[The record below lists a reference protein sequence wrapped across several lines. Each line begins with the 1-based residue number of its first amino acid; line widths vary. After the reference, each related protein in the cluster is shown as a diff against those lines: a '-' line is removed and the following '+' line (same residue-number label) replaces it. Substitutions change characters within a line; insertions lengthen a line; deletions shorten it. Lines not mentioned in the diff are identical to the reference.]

1 MISLNVG
8 GFCHQTWGL
17 DHGVDTWKMVV
28 SLNKLG
34 KGWEHWERNG
44 SWNEFWVPWG
54 TVYSHNFPYIY
65 TTFLPMKGWR
75 IWKFDA
81 EMRIIFWNDPMNWI
95 VENWY
100 QEKLKDENY
109 RNSWWRQCRKKDS
122 WTAWAWALSAEFPLP
137 FEFPA
142 RIRNYHQ
149 VSWKLDTSLQDWPF
163 WQILTNQLRCNVLI
177 CLRFYSSTT

>member
-1 MISLNVG
+1 MISSNVG

-65 TTFLPMKGWR
+65 HIFTNERLKNMKVRCGDANHILERPHELDSGELISGKVEGW
-75 IWKFDA
+75 
-81 EMRIIFWNDPMNWI
+81 
-95 VENWY
+95 
-100 QEKLKDENY
+100 KLQKQLMKAMQKK
-109 RNSWWRQCRKKDS
+109 RQLNGLS
-122 WTAWAWALSAEFPLP
+122 LSAFRGVPLALWISSQDP
-137 FEFPA
+137 KLPPGFLKIGYFAA
-142 RIRNYHQ
+142 R
-149 VSWKLDTSLQDWPF
+149 LA
-163 WQILTNQLRCNVLI
+163 ILTN
-177 CLRFYSSTT
+177 FDKST